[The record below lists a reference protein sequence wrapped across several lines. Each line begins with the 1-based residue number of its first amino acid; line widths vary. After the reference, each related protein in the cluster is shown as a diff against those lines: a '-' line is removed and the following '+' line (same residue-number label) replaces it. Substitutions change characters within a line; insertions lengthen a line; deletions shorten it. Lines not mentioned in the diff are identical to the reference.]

1 MAGRPAFFLTKMK
14 KINKSITLGTYEE
27 HMPLLSAMNKDMYGV
42 IKWCTPSIH
51 PRVPRVNG
59 IYDNDIS
66 ISYHSLGNP
75 SLNTG
80 VFKKAH
86 ELAAIAYQ
94 SEHTLFSVNGSSGS
108 NFIVL
113 RALSHQLKKVNMLA
127 QRNVHKSV
135 SVAAEDY
142 RINVNYLQPH
152 YDQNLQI
159 FIPNTI
165 EEFEEGLKKYP
176 ETNVVFISNPTYEGL
191 SVDLQKFV
199 QRIRK
204 VNPKLIIFVDE
215 AWGSL
220 FPFSDRMPVSA
231 MQAGADICVQSAHK
245 QGSGLQQTS
254 LIHWQGKRIDEKFVM
269 DSYKSLITTSPS
281 FHLLAS
287 LDGARYLMQTQGK
300 GIIDDLILVAEKLS
314 AELSKINGLKVV
326 DHASIIKKYPQV
338 KAIDKTKVLVNVKGT
353 GIPGYEIAKNFEAEY
368 KVVLEK
374 YEAENIF
381 FIAILQNTEYE
392 AIETAERLKKCIEGL
407 SKRGKRMDI
416 KFPKLP
422 LKIEKA
428 MPSYEVLEKEVVSA
442 KLENA
447 AGMVCAEDIVP
458 YPPGI
463 PLIAKGEVIRRE
475 HVEYLK
481 AIKKLEGLISLVIN
495 DESVNE
501 IKVVELR

>member
-1 MAGRPAFFLTKMK
+1 MIK
-14 KINKSITLGTYEE
+14 KLNKLDTYDEN
-27 HMPLLSAMNKDMYGV
+27 MPLLATMNKGMYGV

-51 PRVPRVNG
+51 PRVPRANG
-59 IYDNDIS
+59 IYDSDIS
-66 ISYHSLGNP
+66 ISYHGLGNP

-86 ELAAIAYQ
+86 DLAAIAYQ

-113 RALSHQLKKVNMLA
+113 RSLSHQLKKVNMLA
-127 QRNVHKSV
+127 QRNVHKSI

-142 RINVNYLQPH
+142 RININYLQPH
-152 YDQNLQI
+152 YDQSLQI

-165 EEFEEGLKKYP
+165 DEFEEGFKKYP

-191 SVDLQKFV
+191 SIDLTKFV
-199 QRIRK
+199 QKIRK
-204 VNPKLIIFVDE
+204 INPEVIIFVDE

-220 FPFSDRMPVSA
+220 FPFSDKMPVSA
-231 MQAGADICVQSAHK
+231 MQAGADVCVQSIHK

-254 LIHWQGKRIDEKFVM
+254 MIHWREKRIDEHAIM

-287 LDGARYLMQTQGK
+287 LDGARYLMQTQGIS
-300 GIIDDLILVAEKLS
+300 IIDDLIKVANRLS
-314 AELSKINGLKVV
+314 LEISNIKGVKVV
-326 DHASIIKKYPQV
+326 SHATITKKYPQV
-338 KAIDKTKVLVNVKGT
+338 KAIDPTKVLANVKGT
-353 GIPGYEIAKNFEAEY
+353 GIPGYEIAKNFEHEY

-392 AIETAERLKKCIEGL
+392 ATETAKRLRKCVGNLSQKKWTKEVI
-407 SKRGKRMDI
+407 
-416 KFPKLP
+416 FPKFP
-422 LKIEKA
+422 LKIEKSI
-428 MPSYEVLEKEVVSA
+428 PSYEVLEKVVIST
-442 KLENA
+442 KLEKSV
-447 AGMVCAEDIVP
+447 GLTCAEDVVP

-463 PLIAKGEVIRRE
+463 PLIAKGEVIRKE
-475 HVEYLK
+475 HVDYLK
-481 AIKKLEGLISLVIN
+481 AIKKLGGLISLVIN
-495 DESVNE
+495 DD
-501 IKVVELR
+501 KVDNIITLKK